1 MVDGINNIK
10 GIGTENINIEKQKQ
24 ETKKL
29 DFSEMLKEAVE
40 EVNSLQKNAD
50 KVAADY
56 ASGNITDISQV
67 VISAEKASLSLK
79 LTVEVTNRIVE
90 AYKEIMRMQI

>member
-40 EVNSLQKNAD
+40 EVNSYKNAD

-67 VISAEKASLSLK
+67 VISAEKRLFP
-79 LTVEVTNRIVE
+79 
-90 AYKEIMRMQI
+90 

>member
-1 MVDGINNIK
+1 M
-10 GIGTENINIEKQKQ
+10 T
-24 ETKKL
+24 
-29 DFSEMLKEAVE
+29 
-40 EVNSLQKNAD
+40 D

-67 VISAEKASLSLK
+67 VISDGKASLSLK

>member
-1 MVDGINNIK
+1 MVDGINKIP
-10 GIGTENINIEKQKQ
+10 GIGTENISVEKQKQ

-29 DFSEMLKEAVE
+29 DFSEMLKEAIE

-56 ASGNITDISQV
+56 ASGKITDIHQV
-67 VISAEKASLSLK
+67 MISAEKASLSLK
-79 LTVEVTNRIVE
+79 LTAEVTNRIVE

>member
-1 MVDGINNIK
+1 MIDGINNLK
-10 GIGTENINIEKQKQ
+10 GVGTESINIEKQKQ

-29 DFSEMLKEAVE
+29 DFSDMLKQAVE
-40 EVNSLQKNAD
+40 EVNTLQKNAD
-50 KVAADY
+50 KVVADY
-56 ASGNITDISQV
+56 ASGITDISQV